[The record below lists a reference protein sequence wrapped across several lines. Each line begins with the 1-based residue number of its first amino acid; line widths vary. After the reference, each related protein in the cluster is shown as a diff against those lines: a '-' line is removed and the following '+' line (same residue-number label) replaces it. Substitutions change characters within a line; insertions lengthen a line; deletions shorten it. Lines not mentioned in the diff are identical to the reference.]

1 MSLRPSVS
9 SVLRRPVRIGLVL
22 IFTALLLGC
31 EEEVTNPILGTDRS
45 YSIYG
50 NLAPARDTQWVRVY
64 PIVGRLEPT
73 TPEPLGVTLQSTD
86 VTTGTTTVWR
96 DSVFREPDGR
106 YAHVY
111 WSDFQP
117 DHEHTYRLQLSDPD
131 GRRVNASVTVP
142 PPASLVV
149 EPADTIRNRPISTP
163 HNWAEV
169 PVRVD
174 RDVPRLINVR
184 VDYCMEYPTEENI
197 LTSAIVTLDYNG
209 AQEKIPGGW
218 EIRIR
223 LHEDQRT
230 LAPILRQTPQYPRL
244 RIHGIQIRLHVVDEG
259 WNPPSEVNAF
269 DPDVIVEPGTM
280 SNVTGGFGFIGSGY
294 RLRTLLDADD
304 DVFERVGYRA
314 VGGCPLP
321 YPSRT
326 RTAARRTSG
335 APTGSDV
342 PLTPAVDAE

>member
-1 MSLRPSVS
+1 MRT
-9 SVLRRPVRIGLVL
+9 RPVRFGLVL
-22 IFTALLLGC
+22 LLAALLLGC

-64 PIVGRLEPT
+64 PIVDLLEPT
-73 TPEPLGVTLQSTD
+73 APEPLGATLESTD
-86 VTTGTTTVWR
+86 MTAGTTRVWR

-117 DHEHTYRLQLSDPD
+117 EHEHTYRLRLSDPED
-131 GRRVNASVTVP
+131 RRVSASVTVP
-142 PPASLVV
+142 PPANLVV

-174 RDVPRLINVR
+174 VDVPRLINVR

-209 AQEKIPGGW
+209 EQERIPGGW

-259 WNPPSEVNAF
+259 WNPPSDENAF
-269 DPDVIVEPGTM
+269 NPDVIVEPGVM

-294 RLRTLLDADD
+294 RLRTLLDQDD
-304 DVFERVGYRA
+304 SVFERVGYRA
-314 VGGCPLP
+314 VGSCPLP

-326 RTAARRTSG
+326 RTAARPTSSSSG
-335 APTGSDV
+335 TSDV
-342 PLTPAVDAE
+342 PLTPAVDPE